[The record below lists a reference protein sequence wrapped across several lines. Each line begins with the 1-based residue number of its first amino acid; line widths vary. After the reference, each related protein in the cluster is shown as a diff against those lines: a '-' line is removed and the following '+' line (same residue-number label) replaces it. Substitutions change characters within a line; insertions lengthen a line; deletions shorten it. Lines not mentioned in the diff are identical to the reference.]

1 MKRAACLCMLGLPLL
16 MVERVGAGAPP
27 RPPVPL
33 AAEVVQQ
40 DATGSLLPGVA
51 DGSRSGNVTR
61 EEERIRSAMGA
72 APPAVSAAATVL
84 ELPVSP
90 GVAPVLLRSGNNGWT
105 CFPDN
110 PATPGP
116 DPMCLDRQWMAW
128 MEALREKRPPLIT
141 GPGIAYLLQGGSDAS
156 NDDPFATQP
165 TSGETWMTAP
175 PHIRLLSPQR
185 WDASVYPARMDMQA
199 TGPWITFSSTPY
211 EHLRVPVPTPAA
223 GVAAPMR

>member
-16 MVERVGAGAPP
+16 VVERVFAAAPLP
-27 RPPVPL
+27 
-33 AAEVVQQ
+33 AAVAQQ
-40 DATGSLLPGVA
+40 EATGSLVPGVA
-51 DGSRSGNVTR
+51 DGSRPGNVTR

-84 ELPVSP
+84 EPASP
-90 GVAPVLLRSGNNGWT
+90 GAAPVVLRSGNNGWT

-116 DPMCLDRQWMAW
+116 DPICLDRQWMAW
-128 MEALREKRPPLIT
+128 LEALRDKRPPLVT
-141 GPGIAYLLQGGSDAS
+141 GPGIAYMLQGGSDAS

-165 TSGETWMTAP
+165 TAGNTWVTAP

-185 WDASVYPARMDMQA
+185 WDASIYPARMDMQA
-199 TGPWITFSSTPY
+199 TGPWITFSNTPY

-223 GVAAPMR
+223 GAAAPMR